1 MHREFSSTVG
11 VFPWLAEGMEI
22 VWYTVIAYLAAMLA
36 IGIYASRYIKTTTD
50 FLLAGRR
57 LGVLLAAATL
67 AATHYGGGFV
77 LGGGSWGVSYGIGGF
92 WYGFACGAGLLIL
105 GLSFAKLSR
114 ALALYTVPEILNM
127 RYRSGA
133 VQALAALL
141 SLLAL
146 IGIIGAQVWAAG
158 AIFEAM
164 GLPGLQGSIL
174 ATIIF
179 IAYTAIS
186 GLWAVTLTDFVQI
199 LIGSLGVIIA
209 TAMAVGAAG
218 GIGGIMSKIESLQ
231 ASGVALPQSA
241 DAYMNPFSPGG
252 PVIVLTLVATIMYT
266 LIGQDFYQRLF
277 AAKDEKTAMKAA
289 IASGIFLMIIAFIP
303 PLAGMAA
310 LALSPTP
317 DKVIASPRVAI
328 PHLILIMLGPAA
340 GAIFIA
346 AVLAAVMSTADSLLT
361 AAASHIIRD
370 FYYRFIN
377 PKATDKHMLK
387 LSIITTISVGVLA
400 LVMALTVR
408 GIIELLIYSYDIY
421 TAGVFI
427 PVVLGLLWK
436 RATREG
442 ALAGM
447 IAGSAVAILGIT
459 GIMKLPYYELIY
471 VSGALVSLIVMVVV
485 SLATKPVEPEEKL
498 AKMLGWK

>member
-1 MHREFSSTVG
+1 MGITLRG
-11 VFPWLAEGMEI
+11 VFYVGEGIEI
-22 VWYTVIAYLAAMLA
+22 VWYTVIAYMIAMLA
-36 IGIYASRYIKTTTD
+36 IGAYASRYIKSTTD

-92 WYGFACGAGLLIL
+92 WYGFACGLGLLIL
-105 GLSFAKLSR
+105 GLTFAKLSR

-127 RYRSGA
+127 RFRSGV

-146 IGIIGAQVWAAG
+146 VGIIGAQVWAAG

-174 ATIIF
+174 ATLIF
-179 IAYTAIS
+179 IIYTALS

-199 LIGSLGVIIA
+199 LIGSIGVIIA
-209 TAMAVGAAG
+209 TGMAVSAAG
-218 GIGGIMSKIESLQ
+218 GIGGILEKLNELQ
-231 ASGVALPQSA
+231 AQGIQLPQPA
-241 DAYMNPFSPGG
+241 GDYMNAFSPGAS
-252 PVIVLTLVATIMYT
+252 VIILTLVATVMYT

-289 IASGIFLMIIAFIP
+289 IASGIFLMLIAFIP
-303 PLAGMAA
+303 PIAGMAA

-317 DKVIASPRVAI
+317 EQVISSPRVAI
-328 PHLILIMLGPAA
+328 PHLILVMLGPAA

-361 AAASHIIRD
+361 AATSHIIRD

-377 PKATDKHMLK
+377 PQATDKHMLK
-387 LSIITTISVGVLA
+387 LSIITTVVVGVLA
-400 LVMALTVR
+400 LIMALTVK

-421 TAGVFI
+421 TAGVFV

-436 RATREG
+436 RATKEG

-447 IAGSAVAILGIT
+447 IAGSIVAILGVT
-459 GIMKLPYYELIY
+459 GAVHFPYWELIY
-471 VSGALVSLIVMVVV
+471 VSGALISLIVMVIV
-485 SLATKPVEPEEKL
+485 SLATKPTEPEEQL
-498 AKMLGWK
+498 AKLLKWK